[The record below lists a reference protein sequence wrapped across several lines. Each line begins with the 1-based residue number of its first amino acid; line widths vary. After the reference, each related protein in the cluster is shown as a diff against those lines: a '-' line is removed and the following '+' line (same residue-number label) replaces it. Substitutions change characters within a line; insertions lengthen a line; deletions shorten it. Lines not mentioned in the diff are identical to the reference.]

1 MCVTAR
7 PTQGSFPA
15 PAPAVHHPQ
24 WVTTR
29 PRVHAT
35 VWSVDA
41 CYEFRIRGRLN
52 RPLLSEFQDLN
63 LTPASE
69 RVETVL
75 AGPVEDLAALHG
87 ILRRFEALGIEL
99 LDVHKVAGH
108 EEARGG

>member
-1 MCVTAR
+1 V
-7 PTQGSFPA
+7 G
-15 PAPAVHHPQ
+15 
-24 WVTTR
+24 
-29 PRVHAT
+29 
-35 VWSVDA
+35 A

-52 RPLLSEFQDLN
+52 RPLLREFEELD

-108 EEARGG
+108 DRPSRGEALPHDG